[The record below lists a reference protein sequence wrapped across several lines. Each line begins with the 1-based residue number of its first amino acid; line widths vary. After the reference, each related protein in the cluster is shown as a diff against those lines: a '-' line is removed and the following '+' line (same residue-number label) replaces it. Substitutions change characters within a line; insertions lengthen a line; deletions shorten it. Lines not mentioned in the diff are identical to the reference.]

1 MSMFGNMKAWWN
13 TPSTNSNIPKE
24 PDVCDLCGKG
34 INKEDSY
41 YTGATHHSESLIAWA
56 FTCINLSCS
65 KWLIHKDKRIKE
77 K

>member
-1 MSMFGNMKAWWN
+1 MFGNMTAWWQA
-13 TPSTNSNIPKE
+13 TRSKKEQFPKE

-34 INKEDSY
+34 INKDDIY
-41 YTGATHHSESLIAWA
+41 YLGVTHHTESLIAWA
-56 FTCINLSCS
+56 FTCTNWRCV